1 MAESKTYS
9 THQQQA
15 ILNCIRRQSGCFTVP
30 SLAAALHE
38 QGEKVGTATLYRQ
51 LEKLEKQSAIHRILT
66 DEGACWQ
73 CCDQEDHD
81 CFLLKCERCGRIEH
95 VDCVRLKPLY
105 EHLENEHGFRINP
118 HKTMLYG
125 LCRACGEDAR

>member
-1 MAESKTYS
+1 MPSVKNYS

-15 ILNCIRRQSGCFTVP
+15 ILHSIETQSGCFT
-30 SLAAALHE
+30 AAGLLSALRQ
-38 QGEKVGTATLYRQ
+38 QGQSVGTATLYRQ
-51 LEKLEKQSAIHRILT
+51 LEKLEKQGVIHRILT

-73 CCDQEDHD
+73 CCTQTEHD

-95 VDCVRLKPLY
+95 VDCVRLQPLY
-105 EHLENEHGFRINP
+105 RHLETEHGFHINP

-125 LCRACGEDAR
+125 LCRSCGEESV